1 MKWSNGTM
9 TDTNTKTSIFSG
21 QLTGFRTR
29 GAVSMLAGL
38 SLAALVAACNTAPP
52 PKAEGKQLSAA
63 EMQALYMS
71 GTQTVSQ
78 GTSLATGREW
88 IITRD
93 GTGTQSLALVS
104 SDYTDTG
111 TYRVDG
117 AMVCSKWVK
126 RSDETCAQVFQL
138 PDGKYQAANEKGEM
152 LAEFTVSTGS

>member
-1 MKWSNGTM
+1 MPTSGWTGVATLNVL
-9 TDTNTKTSIFSG
+9 TNDLG
-21 QLTGFRTR
+21 NTGDG
-29 GAVSMLAGL
+29 GALNDSDA
-38 SLAALVAACNTAPP
+38 VAIAVRSTFT
-52 PKAEGKQLSAA
+52 
-63 EMQALYMS
+63 S

-93 GTGTQSLALVS
+93 GTGAQSLAVVS

-126 RSDETCAQVFQL
+126 RSDETCAEVFQL